1 MCCENAVYIQHFSL
15 LLCGVLLMKP
25 LLVLVDQ
32 LSDWGPYY
40 PTNQVIAIEE
50 YLNDYAETKGYVI
63 NLCRDYSYL
72 STGYYGSLLAEARGG
87 QVFPSVR
94 AIRELNSFEAGQ
106 ALPLR
111 SGKQLDSALRKS
123 VAIGESTTLRI
134 YFGQAEQTELAGVAR
149 RLFDTYAFPVT
160 DVTLTRHQAGVWT
173 LTGIR
178 CLSLDDMDEQSQ
190 SRFAEALDAFSH
202 KIWRTRRS
210 KRFKYDVAILV
221 NPEEALPP
229 SNKGALKAFE
239 KAGKDIGLNVDFI
252 TWRDA
257 SRVGE
262 YDALFIRETTSVDHH
277 TYAIAQS
284 AENQGLL
291 VIDSPTDIMRCS
303 NKVYLHERLQRYE
316 VDTPRTRLIMG
327 SQPFDVDEL
336 IADLGLPIIVKV
348 PDGSFSI
355 GVEKAKDRDQL
366 LECIERLSQRS
377 AILLLQEFMP
387 TDYDWRIGIMDNQVL
402 YACRYFMAK
411 SHWQIYNHSARSHK
425 SGNADAMSV
434 DKVPRKVI
442 KTALKAAKC
451 MGNGFYGVDLKANG
465 DRVVVIEVN
474 DNPSIDMGVEDLHS
488 GSMLYQQI
496 MGIML
501 GKLEELNG
509 RR

>member
-1 MCCENAVYIQHFSL
+1 
-15 LLCGVLLMKP
+15 MKP

-32 LSDWGPYY
+32 LTDWSPFY
-40 PTNQVIAIEE
+40 PTNQVIAIEQ
-50 YLNDYAETKGYVI
+50 YLRDFAETRGYVI

-106 ALPLR
+106 PLPLR
-111 SGKQLDSALRKS
+111 YGRQLDTRYKKRDADNQQL
-123 VAIGESTTLRI
+123 AMRI
-134 YFGQAEQTELAGVAR
+134 YFGQSDQPELAGVAR
-149 RLFDTYAFPVT
+149 RIFDTFAFPVL
-160 DVTLTRHQAGVWT
+160 DITLTRHQPGVWT
-173 LTGIR
+173 ISTVT
-178 CLSLDDMDEQSQ
+178 CCSLDDLDDAGQTQ
-190 SRFAEALDAFSH
+190 FAEALNTFSH
-202 KIWRTRRS
+202 KIWRNRRS
-210 KRFKYDVAILV
+210 GKRFKYDLAILH

-239 KAGKDIGLNVDFI
+239 KAGKDLGLNVDFI
-252 TWRDA
+252 TWKDA
-257 SRVGE
+257 SRIGE
-262 YDALFIRETTSVDHH
+262 YDALFIRETTRVDHH
-277 TYAIAQS
+277 TYQIAQS

-303 NKVYLHERLQRYE
+303 NKVYLHERLQRFE
-316 VDTPRTRLIMG
+316 VDTPKTRLIMG
-327 SQPFDVDEL
+327 TRPYDLDGL
-336 IADLGLPIIVKV
+336 IAELGLPVIVKV

-355 GVEKAKDRDQL
+355 GVEKAKDREQL
-366 LECIERLSQRS
+366 IECIDRLSQRS

-387 TDYDWRIGIMDNQVL
+387 TDYDWRIGIMDNQVI

-434 DKVPRKVI
+434 DKVPKKVI

-451 MGNGFYGVDLKANG
+451 MGDGFYGVDLKESG
-465 DRVVVIEVN
+465 DRAVIIEVN
-474 DNPSIDMGVEDLHS
+474 DNPSIDLGVEDLHS
-488 GSMLYQQI
+488 GSLLYQQI

-501 GKLEELNG
+501 RKLDALNG
-509 RR
+509 RN

>member
-1 MCCENAVYIQHFSL
+1 
-15 LLCGVLLMKP
+15 MKP

-32 LSDWGPYY
+32 LTDWSPFY
-40 PTNQVIAIEE
+40 PTNQVIAIEQ
-50 YLNDYAETKGYVI
+50 YLRDFAETRGYVI

-94 AIRELNSFEAGQ
+94 AIRELNSFESGQ
-106 ALPLR
+106 PLPLR
-111 SGKQLDSALRKS
+111 YGRQLDSLYKKRDADSQQLP
-123 VAIGESTTLRI
+123 LRI
-134 YFGQAEQTELAGVAR
+134 YFGQSEQPELAAVAR
-149 RLFDTYAFPVT
+149 RIFDTFGFPVL
-160 DVTLTRHQAGVWT
+160 DIILTRHQPGVWT
-173 LTGIR
+173 ISR
-178 CLSLDDMDEQSQ
+178 VHCCSLDDLDDAGQT
-190 SRFAEALDAFSH
+190 RFAEALDAFSH
-202 KIWRTRRS
+202 KIWRNRRS
-210 KRFKYDVAILV
+210 GKRFKYDLAILH

-239 KAGKDIGLNVDFI
+239 KAGKDLGLNVDFI
-252 TWRDA
+252 TWKDA
-257 SRVGE
+257 SRIGE
-262 YDALFIRETTSVDHH
+262 YDALFIRETTRVDHH
-277 TYAIAQS
+277 TYQIAQN

-303 NKVYLHERLQRYE
+303 NKVYLHERLQRFE
-316 VDTPRTRLIMG
+316 VDTPKTRLIMG
-327 SQPFDVDEL
+327 NQPYDLDGL
-336 IADLGLPIIVKV
+336 IAELGLPVIVKV

-355 GVEKAKDRDQL
+355 GVEKAKDREQL
-366 LECIERLSQRS
+366 IECIERLSQRS

-387 TDYDWRIGIMDNQVL
+387 TDYDWRIGIMDNQVI

-451 MGNGFYGVDLKANG
+451 MGNGFYGVDLKESG
-465 DRVVVIEVN
+465 DRAVIIEVN

-488 GSMLYQQI
+488 GSLLYQQI

-501 GKLEELNG
+501 RKLDELNG
-509 RR
+509 RK